1 MKKLF
6 LLLAVALVALSA
18 SAQLY
23 QKPEKVGK
31 FETELFL
38 GPSIGYNYHGVGSD
52 GGAAFGL
59 EMRGNLSNSPWSVG
73 GFLRYD
79 LVGYT
84 FNYHSTTA
92 DEQYLDNTLT
102 NNIVSIG
109 AMTEFNFRQ
118 GRKVNP
124 FAGLGL
130 GLAFYSSGGSEAEH
144 PYDTDG
150 TSAIFIPRIGV
161 ELWGWVRFTAYT
173 VLLRKGYNATG
184 ITVGVTFGG
193 KRKKTTN

>member
-31 FETELFL
+31 FEIEPFYGL
-38 GPSIGYNYHGVGSD
+38 GFGYKYHGQCSD
-52 GGAAFGL
+52 LAATTGVEL
-59 EMRGNLSNSPWSVG
+59 RGNISNSPWAIG
-73 GFLRYD
+73 GFMRFDAVSYNFKD
-79 LVGYT
+79 YYVPENT
-84 FNYHSTTA
+84 IMFDKRQDNYILS
-92 DEQYLDNTLT
+92 L
-102 NNIVSIG
+102 G
-109 AMTEFNFRQ
+109 AVTEFNFRQ

-124 FAGLGL
+124 FAGFSLGFSIYATEDN
-130 GLAFYSSGGSEAEH
+130 GGYSH
-144 PYDTDG
+144 PHDTEG

-193 KRKKTTN
+193 KRKN